1 MSNQKTGFISIKFD
15 PVESLVQKPISA
27 FYGTMFNV
35 FIALLV
41 VFAFLP
47 YTEGLETV
55 VSASFLT
62 AGFAI
67 PVMYERM
74 KRVGTKT
81 QAVIVSGAFG
91 VVWVF
96 NLVALMLLVWG

>member
-1 MSNQKTGFISIKFD
+1 MSNQKTGLISMKYD
-15 PVESLVQKPISA
+15 PVENLARKPIRQ
-27 FYGTMFNV
+27 FYGTMLNV

-55 VSASFLT
+55 VSASLLM
-62 AGFAI
+62 AGFLI

-74 KRVGTKT
+74 KYLGSKT
-81 QAVIVSGAFG
+81 QAIVAACIFGGA
-91 VVWVF
+91 WVF
-96 NLVALMLLVWG
+96 NLYALIRLVWG